1 VLEGRLAKPPLI
13 DITTINSVESL
24 FRVGHK
30 DYQAARLAGNL
41 ADFFIYSET
50 ARYPNV
56 ITGSAA
62 TGQVDRFGA
71 VPSLLRALMRRDS
84 AVFSEE
90 TWHLP
95 EQISVS
101 PEYLDPA
108 FESFHD
114 YAINNRRRI
123 RDLVLL
129 HREPWIREQYST
141 RIATGYAYPVQ
152 TLRDSERLQ
161 ALAHSL
167 NVSEDEVCYVFDL
180 VLRYGLYGE
189 LAGEGA
195 YFLSHPVREQ
205 QNLPTMVRE
214 EEPPLRVPIRFGP
227 SIARFAHELSQDEF
241 TALLHEARGVV
252 RDLRIVNLKPGAV
265 DTETLREVAQRL
277 ALPARLKGTGR
288 VLGVAAGAAGG
299 AGAVPALGP
308 VAALGGMAVSI
319 ASAFWTGR
327 LPRAV
332 SRARW
337 LQWALEWDLEQES
350 LDNRDPRATG

>member
-1 VLEGRLAKPPLI
+1 MTKPPLI

-24 FRVGHK
+24 FRDGHK
-30 DYQAARLAGNL
+30 DYQASRLAGNL

-56 ITGSAA
+56 ITGSATA
-62 TGQVDRFGA
+62 AQKDRFGA
-71 VPSLLRALMRRDS
+71 VPALLRDLMRRDS

-101 PEYLDPA
+101 PEYLAPA
-108 FESFHD
+108 FSSFSD
-114 YAINNRRRI
+114 YTINNRRRI
-123 RDLVLL
+123 RDLILL
-129 HREPWIREQYST
+129 HREPWIREQYSA

-152 TLRDSERLQ
+152 TLQESERLH
-161 ALAHSL
+161 ALAESL
-167 NVSEDEVCYVFDL
+167 DVSKEEICYVFDL

-189 LAGEGA
+189 LAGEGT

-205 QNLPTMVRE
+205 QSFPTMVRE
-214 EEPPLRVPIRFGP
+214 DQPPLRVPIRFGP
-227 SIARFAHELSQDEF
+227 SIARFAHQLSQDEF
-241 TALLHEARGVV
+241 TALLHEARGIA
-252 RDLRIVNLKPGAV
+252 RDMRLVNLKPGAV
-265 DTETLREVAQRL
+265 DAETLREVAQRL
-277 ALPARLKGTGR
+277 ALPARIRGTGR
-288 VLGVAAGAAGG
+288 VLGVAAGAVGG
-299 AGAVPALGP
+299 LSAVPALGP

-337 LQWALEWDLEQES
+337 LQWALEWDIEQES
-350 LDNRDPRATG
+350 SDNRDTRFTG